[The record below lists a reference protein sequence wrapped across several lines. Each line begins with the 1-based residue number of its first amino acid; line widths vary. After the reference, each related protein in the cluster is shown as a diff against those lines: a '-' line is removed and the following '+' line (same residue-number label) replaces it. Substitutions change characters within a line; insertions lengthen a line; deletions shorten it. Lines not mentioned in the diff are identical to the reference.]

1 MLYISIIENKMES
14 IFQNLPN
21 NLIMN
26 IIKMETDRAN
36 EEIRLGL
43 IESKNKFKD
52 CIMQLC
58 EVEETID
65 EYTEHCD
72 RDFYLSDARANYE
85 SGLGNLYYGFMLS
98 DLFSEIED
106 SNERNKKDKE
116 KAEYLMSLH
125 EPSDEEKYEQRCQN
139 ENPSEDDYNY
149 YEPDWA

>member
-1 MLYISIIENKMES
+1 MLYICIIENKMES
-14 IFQNLPN
+14 IFQNLPH

-58 EVEETID
+58 EVEEMII
-65 EYTEHCD
+65 EYTPSYE
-72 RDFYLSDARANYE
+72 RDFYYSDARANYE
-85 SGLGNLYYGFMLS
+85 SENGNLYYGFMLS

-106 SNERNKKDKE
+106 SNERIKKDIDE
-116 KAEYLMSLH
+116 AEYQMSLE
-125 EPSDEEKYEQRCQN
+125 EPSEEEMYELRCQN

>member
-1 MLYISIIENKMES
+1 MES

-58 EVEETID
+58 EIEETID
-65 EYTEHCD
+65 EYTEPD
-72 RDFYLSDARANYE
+72 ERDYYLSDARAYYE
-85 SGLGNLYYGFMLS
+85 SDNGNLFDAFMIS

-106 SNERNKKDKE
+106 SNERIKKDIE
-116 KAEYLMSLH
+116 EEEYRMSLQ
-125 EPSDEEKYEQRCQN
+125 EPSEEEKYEQRCQN
-139 ENPSEDDYNY
+139 ENEDDYNY

>member
-1 MLYISIIENKMES
+1 MES

-43 IESKNKFKD
+43 IESKKKFMD

-58 EVEETID
+58 EVEEYIID
-65 EYTEHCD
+65 TLDGQDE
-72 RDFYLSDARANYE
+72 RDYYLSDARAEYE
-85 SGLGNLYYGFMLS
+85 SENGNLFFGCMLS
-98 DLFSEIED
+98 DLFCEIED
-106 SNERNKKDKE
+106 SNENNKKDIE
-116 KAEYLMSLH
+116 EAEYQMSLE
-125 EPSDEEKYEQRCQN
+125 EPSEEERYELRCQN

>member
-1 MLYISIIENKMES
+1 MES

-43 IESKNKFKD
+43 IESKKKFMD

-58 EVEETID
+58 EVEEYILDTLDGQD
-65 EYTEHCD
+65 E
-72 RDFYLSDARANYE
+72 RDYYLSDARANYE
-85 SGLGNLYYGFMLS
+85 SENGNLFYGCMLN
-98 DLFSEIED
+98 DLFDEIDD
-106 SNERNKKDKE
+106 SNENNKKDIE
-116 KAEYLMSLH
+116 EEEYRLSLQ
-125 EPSDEEKYEQRCQN
+125 EPSDEERYEQRFLQ
-139 ENPSEDDYNY
+139 EPSEDDYNH